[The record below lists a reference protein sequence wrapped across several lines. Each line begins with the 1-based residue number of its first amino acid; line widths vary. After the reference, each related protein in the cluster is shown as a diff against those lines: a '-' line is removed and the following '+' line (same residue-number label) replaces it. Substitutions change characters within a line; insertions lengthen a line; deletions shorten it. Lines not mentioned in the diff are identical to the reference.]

1 MTIKETLAQKKTG
14 FLYGNRMI
22 LPFKAR
28 FLKVVIDNDIIT
40 DFSLSSKGISLV
52 EEDYYTSLYFHE
64 YDSLRDTLSKFEAIK
79 IVLVEKED
87 DIFDISKHLK
97 LAVYRTETHTATIE
111 ETDHDIL
118 FIE

>member
-28 FLKVVIDNDIIT
+28 FLKVVIDSDIIT
-40 DFSLSSKGISLV
+40 DFSPSSKGISIV
-52 EEDYYTSLYFHE
+52 EEDHYTSLYFHE
-64 YDSLRDTLSKFEAIK
+64 YDSLRDSLSKFEAIK
-79 IVLVEKED
+79 LVLVEKED
-87 DIFDISKHLK
+87 NIFDLSKHMK
-97 LAVYRTETHTATIE
+97 LAVYKTETHTATIE